1 MHPANPQ
8 SQAAQPGHLT
18 AQPGKYLTFTLGAES
33 YGIPVLKVRE
43 IIRLCPITPV
53 ANMPEHVKGVIN
65 LRGKVIPLVD
75 LRAKFRLPIAANNER
90 TCIVVTQIAAA
101 RGGSRLYGVI
111 VDGVEEVA
119 NFTAADIEPTPDFGG
134 SIDAQFITGMAK
146 AATGVKTLID
156 LDKISAVDGTIA
168 IQALSSSALN
178 SPQAQ

>member
-1 MHPANPQ
+1 MRATSVQQQGHHQ
-8 SQAAQPGHLT
+8 GQPV
-18 AQPGKYLTFTLGAES
+18 AQPGKYLTFTLSQES

-75 LRAKFRLPIAANNER
+75 LRSKFCLPIAADNDRN
-90 TCIVVTQIAAA
+90 CIVVTQIAAT
-101 RGGSRLYGVI
+101 GGVTRLYGVI

-134 SIDAQFITGMAK
+134 AIDAMFITGMAK
-146 AATGVKTLID
+146 SGTTVKTLID

-168 IQALSSSALN
+168 IAALTSAAT
-178 SPQAQ
+178 SPARK